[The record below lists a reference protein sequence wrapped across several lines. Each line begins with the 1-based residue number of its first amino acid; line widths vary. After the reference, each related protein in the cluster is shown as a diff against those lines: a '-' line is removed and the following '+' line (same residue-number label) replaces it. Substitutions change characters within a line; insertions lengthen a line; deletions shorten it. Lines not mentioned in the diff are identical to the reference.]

1 MKTTGLYSVFL
12 IVYKQTYVKSF
23 DFRLSFQKL
32 ADILAKTRVVK
43 LCVSIISL
51 MMKPFKIRDIEINP
65 PLILSPMAGVTDFT
79 FRRLIKRRGGVGLVV
94 SEFISVEGLTRH
106 NPKSKR
112 QMRFDEEERP
122 YAVQIFGGKADRMA
136 MGAEM
141 AQEIGADILDV
152 NCGCPAP
159 KVVKNGGGSGL
170 LRDLPN
176 LEIILK
182 EIKKTITIPLTLKLR
197 TGYSDAS
204 INVVEA
210 AKMAEQCGVE
220 HIQVHGRT
228 REQGYKGLAN
238 WDLIKQVKE
247 AVSIPV
253 SGNGDI
259 TTIEYGMKKWRETGT
274 DGILIGRGAM
284 QNPWIFRQFQDVI
297 EGREPYQPDLTEKK
311 SVLLEFFSMC
321 REEMPEI
328 VSLGKMKQLAGQF
341 TKGLVGGAQFR
352 QTLYH
357 SHSADEILDNITI
370 YFETLK
376 RRETF
381 GDGVVEADDVDLE
394 FASCDA
400 PTAIEPRPLEP
411 VSYLSS
417 ATH

>member
-1 MKTTGLYSVFL
+1 MLE
-12 IVYKQTYVKSF
+12 
-23 DFRLSFQKL
+23 FRLLHWHVRSMIPF
-32 ADILAKTRVVK
+32 
-43 LCVSIISL
+43 SIRNI
-51 MMKPFKIRDIEINP
+51 PIDP
-65 PLILSPMAGVTDFT
+65 PLILSPMAGVTDYT

-170 LRDLPN
+170 LRTPEL
-176 LEIILK
+176 LETILK

-197 TGYSDAS
+197 TGYTDAS
-204 INVVEA
+204 INVVEI

-238 WDLIKQVKE
+238 WDLIRQVKE

-259 TTIEYGMKKWRETGT
+259 TTIEYGMNKWRETGVN
-274 DGILIGRGAM
+274 GILIGRGAM
-284 QNPWIFRQFQDVI
+284 QNPWIFRQFTDVLA
-297 EGREPYQPDLTEKK
+297 GREPYQPDLTEKK
-311 SVLLEFFSMC
+311 DVLLEFFSMC

-328 VSLGKMKQLAGQF
+328 VALGKMKQLAGQF

-357 SHSADEILDNITI
+357 SHSADEILDNITT
-370 YFETLK
+370 YFETLG

-381 GDGVVEADDVDLE
+381 GDGVVEADADDLVNID
-394 FASCDA
+394 SCELKPFPGHVA
-400 PTAIEPRPLEP
+400 EGIQARSV
-411 VSYLSS
+411 VS
-417 ATH
+417 

>member
-1 MKTTGLYSVFL
+1 
-12 IVYKQTYVKSF
+12 
-23 DFRLSFQKL
+23 
-32 ADILAKTRVVK
+32 
-43 LCVSIISL
+43 
-51 MMKPFKIRDIEINP
+51 MKPFKIRNIEINP
-65 PLILSPMAGVTDFT
+65 PLILSPMAGVTDYT

-94 SEFISVEGLTRH
+94 SEFISVEGLTRN

-112 QMRFDEEERP
+112 QMVFDEEERP
-122 YAVQIFGGKADRMA
+122 FAVQIFGGQAPRMA

-141 AQEIGADILDV
+141 AEEVGADILDV

-170 LRDLPN
+170 LKDMPR
-176 LEIILK
+176 LEEILK
-182 EIKKTITIPLTLKLR
+182 EIKKAITIPLTLKVR
-197 TGYSDAS
+197 TGFSDS
-204 INVVEA
+204 TINVVDV

-259 TTIEYGMKKWRETGT
+259 TTIEYALQRWRESGT

-284 QNPWIFRQFQDVI
+284 QNPWIFRQIQDAV

-311 SVLLEFFSMC
+311 AVLLEFFEML
-321 REEMPEI
+321 RTEMPEI
-328 VSLGKMKQLAGQF
+328 VALGKMKQLAGQF

-357 SHSADEILDNITI
+357 SHSAIEILDNITT
-370 YFETLK
+370 YFEDLS
-376 RRETF
+376 RGRGY
-381 GDGVVEADDVDLE
+381 GDGIVEADDLVID
-394 FASCDA
+394 SCDA
-400 PTAIEPRPLEP
+400 FAAGGTAVDQAQAARP
-411 VSYLSS
+411 S
-417 ATH
+417 

>member
-1 MKTTGLYSVFL
+1 
-12 IVYKQTYVKSF
+12 
-23 DFRLSFQKL
+23 
-32 ADILAKTRVVK
+32 
-43 LCVSIISL
+43 
-51 MMKPFKIRDIEINP
+51 MKPFKIRDIMIDP

-94 SEFISVEGLTRH
+94 SEFISVEGLTRN

-112 QMRFDEEERP
+112 QMHFDEEERP
-122 YAVQIFGGKADRMA
+122 FAVQIFGGQAPRMA
-136 MGAEM
+136 LGAEM
-141 AQEIGADILDV
+141 AQEVGADILDV

-170 LRDLPN
+170 LRDMPR
-176 LEIILK
+176 LEEILK
-182 EIKKTITIPLTLKLR
+182 EIKKAITIPLTLKVR

-204 INVVEA
+204 INVVDV

-238 WDLIKQVKE
+238 WDFIKQVKE

-259 TTIEYGMKKWRETGT
+259 TTIEYGMKRWKESGT

-284 QNPWIFRQFQDVI
+284 QNPWIFRQFSDVLA
-297 EGREPYQPDLTEKK
+297 GREPYQPDLQEKK
-311 SVLLEFFSMC
+311 DVLLEFFAMC

-328 VSLGKMKQLAGQF
+328 VALGKMKQLAGQF
-341 TKGLVGGAQFR
+341 TKGLAGGALFR

-357 SHSADEILDNITI
+357 SHSADEILDNITV
-370 YFETLK
+370 YFETLE

-381 GDGVVEADDVDLE
+381 GDGEIEADRDLE
-394 FASCDA
+394 FDSCEA
-400 PTAIEPRPLEP
+400 PVAIVPNATTA
-411 VSYLSS
+411 
-417 ATH
+417 ATGSI

>member
-1 MKTTGLYSVFL
+1 
-12 IVYKQTYVKSF
+12 
-23 DFRLSFQKL
+23 
-32 ADILAKTRVVK
+32 
-43 LCVSIISL
+43 
-51 MMKPFKIRDIEINP
+51 MKPFKIRNIEINP
-65 PLILSPMAGVTDFT
+65 PLILSPMAGVTDYT

-94 SEFISVEGLTRH
+94 SEFISVEGLTRG

-122 YAVQIFGGKADRMA
+122 YAVQIFGGQPARMA

-141 AQEIGADILDV
+141 AEEVGADILDV

-170 LRDLPN
+170 LRDLPR

-182 EIKKTITIPLTLKLR
+182 EIKRAITIPLTLKVR
-197 TGYSDAS
+197 TGYSEAG

-238 WDLIKQVKE
+238 WDLIKAVKQ
-247 AVSIPV
+247 AVQIPV

-259 TTIEYGMKKWRETGT
+259 TTIDYGLARWKESGT

-284 QNPWIFRQFQDVI
+284 QNPWIFRQFNDVI
-297 EGREPYQPDLTEKK
+297 NGRDPYEPDLEEKK
-311 SVLLEFFSMC
+311 SVLLEFFGMC

-328 VSLGKMKQLAGQF
+328 VALGKMKQLAGQF

-357 SHSADEILDNITI
+357 SHSANEILDNITT
-370 YFETLK
+370 YFETLAAAG
-376 RRETF
+376 EY
-381 GDGVVEADDVDLE
+381 GDGRVESDDIAVD
-394 FASCDA
+394 SCDA
-400 PTAIEPRPLEP
+400 FIPPSEESFAAKR
-411 VSYLSS
+411 V
-417 ATH
+417 

>member
-1 MKTTGLYSVFL
+1 
-12 IVYKQTYVKSF
+12 
-23 DFRLSFQKL
+23 
-32 ADILAKTRVVK
+32 
-43 LCVSIISL
+43 
-51 MMKPFKIRDIEINP
+51 MKPFNIRNIPIDP
-65 PLILSPMAGVTDFT
+65 PLILSPMAGVTDYT

-94 SEFISVEGLTRH
+94 SEFISVEGLTRG

-122 YAVQIFGGKADRMA
+122 FAVQIFGGEATRMA

-141 AQEIGADILDV
+141 AEEIGADILDV

-170 LRDLPN
+170 LRDLPR
-176 LEIILK
+176 LEEILRA
-182 EIKKTITIPLTLKLR
+182 IKRSISIPLTLKLR
-197 TGYSDAS
+197 TGYSDS
-204 INVVEA
+204 TINVVDA
-210 AKMAEQCGVE
+210 AKMAEQTGVE

-238 WDLIKQVKE
+238 WDLIKAVKE

-259 TTIEYGMKKWRETGT
+259 TTIEYGLKKWRESGV

-297 EGREPYQPDLTEKK
+297 QGREPYQPDLKEKRD
-311 SVLLEFFSMC
+311 VLLEFFGMC

-328 VSLGKMKQLAGQF
+328 VALGKMKQLAGQF

-357 SHSADEILDNITI
+357 SHSADEILDNITV
-370 YFETLK
+370 YFNSLAVAD
-376 RRETF
+376 TF
-381 GDGVVEADDVDLE
+381 GDGLVEADRDLE
-394 FASCDA
+394 FESCDLNSNDGGEA
-400 PTAIEPRPLEP
+400 FIKNAAYSI
-411 VSYLSS
+411 S
-417 ATH
+417 AA

>member
-1 MKTTGLYSVFL
+1 
-12 IVYKQTYVKSF
+12 
-23 DFRLSFQKL
+23 
-32 ADILAKTRVVK
+32 
-43 LCVSIISL
+43 
-51 MMKPFKIRDIEINP
+51 MKPFKIRDITIDP
-65 PLILSPMAGVTDFT
+65 PLILSPMAGVTDYT

-94 SEFISVEGLTRH
+94 SEFISVEGLTRG

-122 YAVQIFGGKADRMA
+122 FAVQIFGGRPERMA

-141 AQEIGADILDV
+141 AEEVGADILDV

-170 LRDLPN
+170 LREPEL
-176 LEIILK
+176 LETILK
-182 EIKKTITIPLTLKLR
+182 EIKKAITIPLTLKLR
-197 TGYSDAS
+197 TGYTEAS
-204 INVVEA
+204 INVVEV

-228 REQGYKGLAN
+228 REQGYKGMAD
-238 WDLIKQVKE
+238 WDRIAAVKA

-259 TTIEYGMKKWRETGT
+259 TTIEYGMRRWRETGV

-284 QNPWIFRQFQDVI
+284 QNPWIFRQFADVLS
-297 EGREPYQPDLTEKK
+297 GREAYQPDLAEKK
-311 SVLLEFFSMC
+311 DVLLEFFSMC

-328 VSLGKMKQLAGQF
+328 VALGKMKQLAGQF

-357 SHSADEILDNITI
+357 SHSADEILENITM
-370 YFETLK
+370 YFETLSS
-376 RRETF
+376 RETF
-381 GDGVVEADDVDLE
+381 GDGVVEADADLE
-394 FASCDA
+394 FASC
-400 PTAIEPRPLEP
+400 EPAVVPQAAGRAMS
-411 VSYLSS
+411 V
-417 ATH
+417 

>member
-1 MKTTGLYSVFL
+1 
-12 IVYKQTYVKSF
+12 
-23 DFRLSFQKL
+23 
-32 ADILAKTRVVK
+32 
-43 LCVSIISL
+43 
-51 MMKPFKIRDIEINP
+51 MKPFKIRNIEINP
-65 PLILSPMAGVTDFT
+65 PLILSPMAGVTDYT

-122 YAVQIFGGKADRMA
+122 YAVQIFGGQPERMA

-141 AQEIGADILDV
+141 AEEIGADILDV

-170 LRDLPN
+170 LKDPSR
-176 LEIILK
+176 LETILK
-182 EIKKTITIPLTLKLR
+182 EIKKTISIPLTLKLR
-197 TGYSDAS
+197 TGFTDST
-204 INVVEA
+204 INCVDI

-220 HIQVHGRT
+220 HIQLHGRT
-228 REQGYKGLAN
+228 RDQGYKGLAN
-238 WDLIKQVKE
+238 WDWVREIKK

-259 TTIEYGMKKWRETGT
+259 TTIEYGMKRWQETGC

-284 QNPWIFRQFQDVI
+284 QNPWIFRQFHDALQ
-297 EGREPYQPDLTEKK
+297 GREPYQPDLQEKK
-311 SVLLEFFSMC
+311 VVLLEFFEML

-328 VSLGKMKQLAGQF
+328 VALGKMKQLAGQF

-357 SHSADEILDNITI
+357 SHSAQEILDNITT
-370 YFETLK
+370 YFQTLTE
-376 RRETF
+376 RETF
-381 GDGVVEADDVDLE
+381 GDGLTESDKDLAI
-394 FASCDA
+394 ASCDA
-400 PTAIEPRPLEP
+400 F
-411 VSYLSS
+411 SC
-417 ATH
+417 